1 MSLISDT
8 RGDKFQKKT
17 LWIVLLNAVS
27 TAMMLT
33 GVNVAL
39 PAIADDLSV
48 GASTLSWI
56 PMSYLISSAI
66 FVLIFGQLAD
76 IFGRKKLFLLGT
88 LGVVVSSIYA
98 SVATDVQTLILGRI
112 FQGVCAGM
120 LYSTMFALLS
130 SVYPTDRRG
139 LAFGYAVSAVYL
151 GLSLGPFVA
160 GWMIDILSWRSAFL
174 LQLPLSFF
182 VLYIGVVE
190 IKTEWKAKKK
200 IFFDYV
206 GSTLFALFI
215 LSNSMMIL
223 YQGWVFLLS
232 FGFLS
237 FLFLIGFFKHEKKVV
252 NPVFDVHSFL
262 SSRIFSMSCLSS
274 MLMYTATFSTLVSL
288 SLYFQ
293 FIKEISARDAGLFL
307 MVQPLTMAIFS
318 PYAGRLSDRL
328 EPRVLATSG
337 IMLTAIGLFV
347 LSRLGFNSSIC
358 TPIAALFVIGF
369 GFSLFSSP
377 NANAIMGSVGGD
389 DYGRAAGAMS
399 VMRVLGQMGSMALM
413 TFVVNIFLG
422 DQQITP
428 LLYPQLLKVLQLVFS
443 LGCVLCL
450 VGSFL
455 SYSRGQMHTEA
466 A

>member
-1 MSLISDT
+1 
-8 RGDKFQKKT
+8 
-17 LWIVLLNAVS
+17 
-27 TAMMLT
+27 
-33 GVNVAL
+33 
-39 PAIADDLSV
+39 
-48 GASTLSWI
+48 
-56 PMSYLISSAI
+56 
-66 FVLIFGQLAD
+66 
-76 IFGRKKLFLLGT
+76 
-88 LGVVVSSIYA
+88 
-98 SVATDVQTLILGRI
+98 
-112 FQGVCAGM
+112 
-120 LYSTMFALLS
+120 
-130 SVYPTDRRG
+130 
-139 LAFGYAVSAVYL
+139 
-151 GLSLGPFVA
+151 
-160 GWMIDILSWRSAFL
+160 
-174 LQLPLSFF
+174 
-182 VLYIGVVE
+182 
-190 IKTEWKAKKK
+190 
-200 IFFDYV
+200 
-206 GSTLFALFI
+206 
-215 LSNSMMIL
+215 
-223 YQGWVFLLS
+223 
-232 FGFLS
+232 
-237 FLFLIGFFKHEKKVV
+237 
-252 NPVFDVHSFL
+252 
-262 SSRIFSMSCLSS
+262 MSCLSS
-274 MLMYTATFSTLVSL
+274 MLMYTATFSTIVSL

-413 TFVVNIFLG
+413 TFVVNMFLG

-428 LLYPQLLKVLQLVFS
+428 LLYPQLLKVPQLIFS